1 MAESNTNS
9 YTNIVAFLLT
19 TYIYYLIFKPRLTY
33 DILTSPTDYPVYL
46 TNSYAFLAVY
56 LIVVMVIQVM
66 VNMNVINSKCGG
78 NSMDNIGVAGLT
90 TFIPWTLIF
99 GILMVVLTIY
109 PGFKSAFSD
118 VIGYYWVSS
127 SANKIITD
135 LLVSQDVQ
143 PKIDTDSSLSEEE
156 KKKMQGA
163 ADAIIKIC
171 GNNAVLINQMT
182 PHNFDD
188 FWKMLTP
195 LMKPEYKPGANGENP
210 EETTKLQQQLFDL
223 VVTKDNV
230 GEAMWY
236 IYTGLLVTSVV
247 QLNISTKGCK
257 KSVKT
262 MEETAARYKEQQEK
276 AKEEAS
282 IGAGQIY
289 TL

>member
-1 MAESNTNS
+1 MAESTTNS

-33 DILTSPTDYPVYL
+33 DILTNEKEYPIFL
-46 TNSYAFLAVY
+46 TNSYAFLAAY
-56 LIVVMVIQVM
+56 LIVVMIIQMM
-66 VNMNVINSKCGG
+66 VNMNVITSKCGG

-90 TFIPWTLIF
+90 TFVPWVLIF

-118 VIGYYWVSS
+118 VIGYYWVAN

-135 LLVSQDVQ
+135 LLISPDVQ
-143 PKIDTDSSLSEEE
+143 PKIDTDSALGEEG
-156 KKKMQGA
+156 KKQMQST

-171 GNNAVLINQMT
+171 GNNSVLINQMT

-188 FWKMLTP
+188 FWKLLTP
-195 LMKPEYKPGANGENP
+195 LMKPQYKPSADGQTN
-210 EETTKLQQQLFDL
+210 EETKKLQQQLFEL
-223 VVTKDNV
+223 VITRDNV
-230 GEAMWY
+230 GEAIWY
-236 IYTGLLVTSVV
+236 VYTGLLVTSVV
-247 QLNISTKGCK
+247 QLNISTKGCI

-262 MEETAARYKEQQEK
+262 MEETAAKYNLQ
-276 AKEEAS
+276 KEEEEKKAA
-282 IGAGQIY
+282 IGADQIY

>member
-1 MAESNTNS
+1 MAESTTNS

-33 DILTSPTDYPVYL
+33 DILTNEKEYPIFL

-56 LIVVMVIQVM
+56 LIVVMIIQMM
-66 VNMNVINSKCGG
+66 VNMNVITSKCGG
-78 NSMDNIGVAGLT
+78 NSIDNIGVAGLT
-90 TFIPWTLIF
+90 TFVPWVLIF
-99 GILMVVLTIY
+99 GILIVVLTIY

-135 LLVSQDVQ
+135 LLMSQDVQ
-143 PKIDTDSSLSEEE
+143 PKIDTDSALSEEG
-156 KKKMQGA
+156 KKQMQGT

-182 PHNFDD
+182 PQNFAD

-195 LMKPEYKPGANGENP
+195 LMKPQYKPINGQTN
-210 EETTKLQQQLFDL
+210 EETKKLQQQLFDL

-236 IYTGLLVTSVV
+236 IYTGLLVTSIV
-247 QLNISTKGCK
+247 QLNISTKGCI
-257 KSVKT
+257 KSLKS
-262 MEETAARYKEQQEK
+262 MEETAAKYNEQQQK
-276 AKEEAS
+276 VKEAQS
-282 IGAGQIY
+282 VGADQIY